1 MRIVMFGGYDPEYAR
16 NRVLR
21 EGLARLGVEV
31 DSCRSAARGSP
42 LLRGIRLARQAF
54 SGAGAD
60 ALLVPEFRHKDVPLG
75 RLVATLRNAALL
87 VDPLVSRYDTK
98 VGDWGTTAVGSL
110 QADHNHRID
119 RAAMRFADVLLCD
132 TAAHARFF
140 QEEFRVPAARCAI
153 VPVGFDDAVFQP
165 LPEPADGA
173 FEVAFFGS
181 YLPLHGVETIAAA
194 ALLLRQ
200 EDMRFVLIG
209 QGQTFPTAE
218 AARAAGARLELLPA
232 LGPKALA
239 ARLQSA
245 HVLLGVFGT
254 SAKAARVVPNKMYQ
268 SLALQRAVVTADTPA
283 VREFFT
289 PDVHFRAV
297 PAGDPRALAAA
308 LCGLRDDPA
317 ARRRLAANGAA
328 RVHAAF
334 RPEHIAA
341 RLLDAGR
348 TILGWEVG
356 HS

>member
-21 EGLARLGVEV
+21 EGLARCGVEV
-31 DSCRSAARGSP
+31 GSCRSPGRGSP
-42 LLRGIRLARQAF
+42 LRRGALLARRAF
-54 SGAGAD
+54 SGRHAD

-75 RLVATLRNAALL
+75 RLVATLRNTALL

-98 VGDWGTTAVGSL
+98 VGDWGTTPAGSL
-110 QADHNHRID
+110 QAGHNHRID
-119 RAAMRFADVLLCD
+119 RAAMRFADLLLCD

-140 QEEFRVPAARCAI
+140 QDEFRVPEARCAV
-153 VPVGFDDAVFQP
+153 VPVGFDDRIFQP
-165 LPEPADGA
+165 LPEAAGPE

-194 ALLLRQ
+194 ALLLRD
-200 EDMRFVLIG
+200 ESMRFVLIG
-209 QGQTFPTAE
+209 QGQTLASAEQARARGAPIELLAGLAPTALV
-218 AARAAGARLELLPA
+218 ARLRA
-232 LGPKALA
+232 
-239 ARLQSA
+239 A

-289 PDVHFRAV
+289 PGVHFQPV
-297 PAGDPRALAAA
+297 PAGDPQALAAA
-308 LCGLRDDPA
+308 LRGLRDDP
-317 ARRRLAANGAA
+317 RRRRQIAAAGAA
-328 RVHAAF
+328 QVHAAF
-334 RPEHIAA
+334 RPEHIAR

-348 TILGWEVG
+348 DILGWEPE
-356 HS
+356 HP